1 MLIVV
6 APKVDLKGG
15 MSLNHLDNSRAY
27 NSLSREPLAGGE
39 GSVRLTFLYLLVAI
53 ILIVVAP
60 KIDLKGIVCL

>member
-27 NSLSREPLAGGE
+27 NSLSRELLAGGE
-39 GSVRLTFLYLLVAI
+39 GSVRLTFLY
-53 ILIVVAP
+53 
-60 KIDLKGIVCL
+60 